1 VQTEVAE
8 ETKPAAPVAD
18 PEPADNPVITMLRND
33 IALSKTK
40 RDDLVDGW
48 QKNVDERRGK
58 NADTDADEGRSMVPI
73 DWTVTKTKSAQ
84 LFSQMPA
91 VRLTPK
97 HKTYAEAVPVFA
109 KVVNDLATHAKVE
122 AVMTESLAD
131 CINAA
136 GIGAAI
142 VRYEALSEMVD
153 APAVDKA
160 TLPPEAQEAIRL
172 GRMKIPTVKVNRV
185 TSRRFC
191 VDRISPADLL
201 WPKGFR
207 RSDWDKAPWLG
218 HTCRDPW
225 AKAKRLLGLKDEDK
239 DKILGANRK
248 KNGETLSNRSDAE
261 RKAEED
267 YVEYDEVFYYRYLYH
282 EDEKYYDAIQ
292 RVVFVCGME
301 EPVINEPWKGQR
313 FNEQT
318 GSYVGSCVLP
328 IRVLTLAYISDEA
341 IPPSDSAIIRPL
353 VKELQESRQHM
364 KEQRKQ
370 SRPLRWFDVDKVDP
384 TMVRDLVNGTWQGM
398 IPTIGNGDKAL
409 GEVARSSY
417 PRENHEFDEIYKRD
431 IQEAVSVGPNQ
442 SGQYASGE
450 RSASEAQI
458 VQASFQ
464 TEIGFQRAKVAAY
477 FVGIMEVLAGLWCL
491 YGVIEPT
498 GIGAAIGPE
507 GAERLETWDRQ
518 AINQK
523 FVFDVRADSTVRL
536 DAQQLLAQLT
546 SVLNVTAQ
554 SGFINPKPL
563 IKRIVELNGLDPAEV
578 LIDPTPKGPEPP
590 KISYNFKGE
599 DLANPIVLAIINKS
613 GQGPS
618 PEDIEAAKAQHE
630 AIFEPPTGGGPTGG
644 GPAGAPASDGFP
656 LPEGSQPEV
665 DGMPTPSGDVVT
677 DPVVP
682 ERAFKDWESAPRV
695 NTRRAEG

>member
-1 VQTEVAE
+1 
-8 ETKPAAPVAD
+8 
-18 PEPADNPVITMLRND
+18 MLRND
-33 IALSKTK
+33 IALTKTK

-48 QKNVDERRGK
+48 QRNVDERRGK
-58 NADTDADEGRSMVPI
+58 ASDEASDEGRSMVPI

-91 VRLTPK
+91 VRLSPK
-97 HKTYAEAVPVFA
+97 HAQYAEAVPVFA
-109 KVVNDLATHAKVE
+109 KVVNDLATHANVE

-142 VRYEALSEMVD
+142 VRYEALREMVER
-153 APAVDKA
+153 PAVDTA
-160 TLPPEAQEAIRL
+160 MLPPGMQPAAGAIP
-172 GRMKIPTVKVNRV
+172 MAKVNRI

-218 HTCRDPW
+218 HTCRDQW

-239 DKILGANRK
+239 DKIIGANRK
-248 KNGETLSNRSDAE
+248 RSESLANKTDAD
-261 RKAEED
+261 RKVEED
-267 YVEYDEVFYYRYLYH
+267 LVEYDEVFYYRYLYH
-282 EDEKYYDAIQ
+282 EDEKYYDSIQ
-292 RVVFVCGME
+292 RVVFVCGMD

-313 FNEQT
+313 FDEQT
-318 GSYVGSCVLP
+318 GAYVGVCVLP
-328 IRVLTLAYISDEA
+328 IRILTLSYISDEA

-353 VKELQESRQHM
+353 VKELQQSRQDM
-364 KEQRKQ
+364 KDQRKQ

-442 SGQYASGE
+442 SGQYATGE

-458 VQASFQ
+458 VQQSFQ
-464 TEIGFQRAKVAAY
+464 TEIGFQRAKVASY
-477 FVGIMEVLAGLWCL
+477 FVGVMEVLAGLWCL
-491 YGVIEPT
+491 YGVVEPT
-498 GIGAAIGPE
+498 GIGAAIGPD
-507 GAERLETWDRQ
+507 GAKRLESWDRQ
-518 AINQK
+518 RINQK

-536 DAQQLLAQLT
+536 DAQQLLGQLT
-546 SVLNVTAQ
+546 STLNVTAQ

-563 IKRIVELNGLDPAEV
+563 IKRILELNGIDPAEV
-578 LIDPTPKGPEPP
+578 LVDPTPKGPEPP
-590 KISYNFKGE
+590 KISYSFKGE
-599 DLANPIVLAIINKS
+599 DLANPLVLAIINQS
-613 GQGPS
+613 GQGPTA
-618 PEDIEAAKAQHE
+618 EGIALAKQQQAAL
-630 AIFEPPTGGGPTGG
+630 FEPSVGGGGEPGGGGGPE
-644 GPAGAPASDGFP
+644 GPAGAAPGDFP
-656 LPEGSQPEV
+656 VPEGEEGALPDVE
-665 DGMPTPSGDVVT
+665 GMPSPPGSLVT
-677 DPVVP
+677 DPQIP
-682 ERAFKDWESAPRV
+682 EKAFESWESAPRV

>member
-1 VQTEVAE
+1 MAE
-8 ETKPAAPVAD
+8 ETQPAAPVATPTD
-18 PEPADNPVITMLRND
+18 DKAADAAKKVVTTLRND

-58 NADTDADEGRSMVPI
+58 ASDEASDEGRSMVPV

-91 VRLTPK
+91 VRLSPK
-97 HKTYAEAVPVFA
+97 HAAFAEAVPVFA
-109 KVVNDLATHAKVE
+109 KVVNDLGKHANVE

-142 VRYEALSEMVD
+142 VRYEALSEMID
-153 APAVDKA
+153 RPADDTALMPAV
-160 TLPPEAQEAIRL
+160 PGIPV
-172 GRMKIPTVKVNRV
+172 PTVKVQRI

-218 HTCRDPW
+218 HTCRDQW

-239 DKILGANRK
+239 EKILGANRK
-248 KNGETLSNRSDAE
+248 RSESLANKTDAD
-261 RKAEED
+261 RKVEED
-267 YVEYDEVFYYRYLYH
+267 LVEYDEVFYYRYLYH

-313 FNEQT
+313 FDET
-318 GSYVGSCVLP
+318 IGAYAGSCVLP
-328 IRVLTLAYISDEA
+328 IRILTLAYISDEA

-353 VKELQESRQHM
+353 IKELQESRQHM

-458 VQASFQ
+458 VQQSFQ
-464 TEIGFQRAKVAAY
+464 TEIGYQRAKVAAY
-477 FVGIMEVLAGLWCL
+477 FVGIMEVLSAFWCL
-491 YGVIEPT
+491 YGVVEPT
-498 GIGAAIGPE
+498 GIGAAIGPD
-507 GAERLETWDRQ
+507 GAKRLESWDRQ
-518 AINQK
+518 RINQK

-536 DAQQLLAQLT
+536 DAGQLLQQLT

-563 IKRIVELNGLDPAEV
+563 IKRIIELNGLDPAEV
-578 LIDPTPKGPEPP
+578 MVDPTPKGPEPP
-590 KISYNFKGE
+590 KISYSFKGE
-599 DLANPIVLAIINKS
+599 DLANPLVLAIINQS
-613 GQGPS
+613 GQGPTA
-618 PEDIEAAKAQHE
+618 EGIALAKQQQAAL
-630 AIFEPPTGGGPTGG
+630 FERSDEGGEPGGGGPA
-644 GPAGAPASDGFP
+644 GPAGAPAGMP
-656 LPEGSQPEV
+656 MPEGEGPLPEV
-665 DGMPTPSGDVVT
+665 DGMPSPPGNPVT
-677 DPVVP
+677 QPQIP
-682 ERAFKDWESAPRV
+682 GEGTFPDWEANRRV
-695 NTRRAEG
+695 ITRRAEG